1 MTASA
6 ASEPFAALAI
16 TSFLAVFVAAWARN
30 RGVGMA
36 LPLVGLGA
44 ILSLLPLGPNAPTD
58 SEIYLVAVL
67 APLVFGEAL
76 STSYLDIR
84 KVSRPVLVLAIG
96 LVVVSAFTVGFV
108 AAAVVPAMPL
118 AVALCLGAILGPTD
132 AVAVSAVARQAG
144 LPRRLVTVLEGESL
158 VNDGT
163 ALTLL
168 RVATVAAVAGSVT
181 AGEVV
186 LTLVESVLGGILV
199 GAVGGLLLVTVLRRS
214 RDTVAGNGLLLVAP
228 FALYIGAEAV
238 GGSGILAVVV
248 AGLMVAHGT
257 ASDPRF
263 RGRAHIGSVWR
274 QITFV
279 LQAMAFVLVGV
290 ELPDTIGK
298 ISDDERR
305 WLLALVLLIA
315 LVLAVTRALFVA
327 AVALLARS
335 EHTPGATG
343 GTFRL
348 REWAV
353 VAWAGARGPISGLA
367 AFSLP
372 LTISTGAPFPERDL
386 VLATTMGV
394 IVVTLIL
401 APTLGPLAHLLK
413 VPADDE
419 DDLLRRVR
427 LATARASLDRLEEIS
442 LEAERAGEPLPE
454 RAVSAMREAAV
465 RRLDRATELV
475 DDPGGEAAPTD
486 RQRLLREMMRAEQEE
501 LVRLRDEEGLPDSV
515 MRAMLLEIDTRRR
528 ALEQS

>member
-1 MTASA
+1 MLLAS
-6 ASEPFAALAI
+6 STPEPFAALAV
-16 TSFLAVFVAAWARN
+16 TSLLAVVVAAWARN
-30 RGVGMA
+30 RGIGMA
-36 LPLVGLGA
+36 LPLVGMGA
-44 ILSLLPLGPNAPTD
+44 LLSVLPLGPDAPT
-58 SEIYLVAVL
+58 EPEVYLVAVL

-84 KVSRPVLVLAIG
+84 KVSRPVLVLAVG
-96 LVVVSAFTVGFV
+96 LVVVSAFTVGFA
-108 AAAVVPAMPL
+108 AAAVVPAMPVS
-118 AVALCLGAILGPTD
+118 VALCLGAILGPTD

-181 AGEVV
+181 AGEVA
-186 LTLVESVLGGILV
+186 LTLAESVLGGIAV
-199 GAVGGLLLVTVLRRS
+199 GVLGGLLLVTALRRS

-248 AGLMVAHGT
+248 TGLMVAHGT
-257 ASDPRF
+257 TSDPRF
-263 RGRAHIGSVWR
+263 RGRAHVGSVWR

-279 LQAMAFVLVGV
+279 LQALAFVLVGV
-290 ELPDTIGK
+290 ELPDTFRA
-298 ISDDERR
+298 ISADERR
-305 WLLALVLLIA
+305 WLAALVVLIA
-315 LVLAVTRALFVA
+315 VVLAVTRGLFVA
-327 AVALLARS
+327 GVALLARS
-335 EHTPGATG
+335 RHADG
-343 GTFRL
+343 GTFRR

-372 LTISTGAPFPERDL
+372 LATSSGAPFPERDL

-394 IVVTLIL
+394 IVVTLLL
-401 APTLGPLAHLLK
+401 APSLGPLARLLR
-413 VPADDE
+413 VPADD
-419 DDLLRRVR
+419 DDELLRRVR
-427 LATARASLDRLEEIS
+427 LSTARASLDRLEEIAG
-442 LEAERAGEPLPE
+442 EAERAREPLPE
-454 RAVSAMREAAV
+454 RTVAALRDGAV

-486 RQRLLREMMRAEQEE
+486 RQRLLVEMMRAEQEE

-515 MRAMLLEIDTRRR
+515 VRAMLLEIDTRRR